1 MTFFQTVDS
10 IETRALALH
19 RMVEMLTVLA
29 DTHEKS
35 LHASISADRLW
46 RKSRNELD
54 AKRVAERRAQILAFL
69 SSQTEPQP
77 IPAIAAYMKASHAT
91 PKTYC
96 HQLMAEGLIG
106 RVIGSAKGQHLWYYI
121 GGKSE

>member
-1 MTFFQTVDS
+1 MRVVNYTANELRVLPKLERLLIAEGQRIRRKKAEPQT
-10 IETRALALH
+10 IEYSEA
-19 RMVEMLTVLA
+19 
-29 DTHEKS
+29 
-35 LHASISADRLW
+35 W

-69 SSQTEPQP
+69 RSQTEPQP

-96 HQLMAEGLIG
+96 HQLMADGLIG

-121 GGKSE
+121 GGGKE

>member
-1 MTFFQTVDS
+1 MRVVNYTANELRVLPKLERLLIAEGQRIRRKKAEPQTVEYS
-10 IETRALALH
+10 EA
-19 RMVEMLTVLA
+19 
-29 DTHEKS
+29 
-35 LHASISADRLW
+35 W

-96 HQLMAEGLIG
+96 HQLMADGLIG